1 MQTPPTQIIG
11 VTEMIVNVSGRPAN
25 MMNMLDSVITCF
37 RKYVDFEGRA
47 SRSEYWWFY
56 LFTWILSLG
65 GSVMDNM
72 TDSGELFYWITAIAT
87 FTPAIAA
94 GARRLHDVNK
104 SGWWQLISGL
114 PFVGIIGLIFLLI
127 WWCTE
132 GEKKKNKYGPP
143 LKLKR

>member
-1 MQTPPTQIIG
+1 MILLVTSRLLNTSFDTPITL
-11 VTEMIVNVSGRPAN
+11 VSIFILV
-25 MMNMLDSVITCF
+25 MLCPVIT
-37 RKYVDFEGRA
+37 V
-47 SRSEYWWFY
+47 
-56 LFTWILSLG
+56 T
-65 GSVMDNM
+65 
-72 TDSGELFYWITAIAT
+72 
-87 FTPAIAA
+87 
-94 GARRLHDVNK
+94 ARRLHDVGR